1 MYVYCIFIPS
11 FFVLLSLYFRV
22 FKIIVCPFSVVHSIV
37 SFDLQLLIIAL
48 WYLQTFINPFHFFC
62 VHGETHV
69 HKNGASCVNSDTY
82 T

>member
-37 SFDLQLLIIAL
+37 SFDLQLLISPLVSSNFYQPI
-48 WYLQTFINPFHFFC
+48 PFFFA
-62 VHGETHV
+62 VHAETHV

>member
-48 WYLQTFINPFHFFC
+48 WYLQTFINPFHFF
-62 VHGETHV
+62 
-69 HKNGASCVNSDTY
+69 ASMGKPMCIKMVLLV
-82 T
+82 